1 MSSYVYCLY
10 STEDGAPRYVGRAAD
25 KVAFK
30 AGLTPA
36 AAASAAHR
44 HGPR

>member
-1 MSSYVYCLY
+1 MVRGVKTAASGIGK
-10 STEDGAPRYVGRAAD
+10 GAHAAGRAAD
-25 KVAFK
+25 KVARK